1 MLEWIKNEKNYIKYL
16 LFPLAT
22 IYRLIVFWRN
32 VLYNHNF
39 FISRK
44 LPAKIIS
51 VGNITTGGTGKT
63 PAVIFLTQ
71 HFLQKQKKV
80 AILSR
85 GYGRKTAGTQEVTN
99 GKAIHGDW
107 LNFGDEPY
115 LMAKKLPGVPI
126 VVDENRYRGGLYIVE
141 KFRPDIIILDDAF
154 QHRAL
159 ERDVDIVLINAHD
172 QKSNHKMF
180 PYGLL
185 REPIKNLKRANFI
198 FLSKTNLNKPSP
210 YLVDLTK
217 KIDIPTYYSNFNYS
231 DLISPNGKKP
241 KQNKKLK
248 TLALSGIA
256 DTAGF
261 HRMIKQQKHLRIIKT
276 ISYSDHYEYSQADME
291 KIKREVQLNDIDIIV
306 TTEKDMVK
314 IEKLKLSNLEIFSLA
329 GDFQIVEENKFFVQL
344 DKKLLNQS

>member
-1 MLEWIKNEKNYIKYL
+1 MLEWIKREKSYIKYL

-63 PAVIFLTQ
+63 PAVIFLTKY
-71 HFLQKQKKV
+71 FLQKKQKV

-99 GKAIHGDW
+99 GKVIHGDW
-107 LNFGDEPY
+107 VNFGDEPY
-115 LMAKKLPGVPI
+115 LMAQKLPGVPI
-126 VVDENRYRGGLYIVE
+126 VVDENRYRGGLYVIE
-141 KFRPDIIILDDAF
+141 RFRPDIIILDDAF

-159 ERDVDIVLINAHD
+159 ERDVDIVLINCHD

-185 REPIKNLKRANFI
+185 REPIKNLKRADFI

-210 YLVDLTK
+210 YLMELTRNVDV
-217 KIDIPTYYSNFNYS
+217 PTYYSNFNYS
-231 DLISPNGKKP
+231 DLISTNSKKP
-241 KQNKKLK
+241 KQNQELK
-248 TLALSGIA
+248 ALALSGIA
-256 DTAGF
+256 DTASF
-261 HRMIKQQKHLRIIKT
+261 HRMTKQQKNLIIVKT
-276 ISYSDHYEYSQADME
+276 ISYADHHEYSQEDIE
-291 KIKREVQLNDIDIIV
+291 KIKKEVQLNDIDIIV

-314 IEKLKLSNLEIFSLA
+314 IEKLKLSNLAIFSLT
-329 GDFQIVEENKFFVQL
+329 GVFQIVEENKFFLQL
-344 DKKLLNQS
+344 DEKLFNES

>member
-16 LFPLAT
+16 LFPLAI
-22 IYRLIVFWRN
+22 IYQLIVFWRN

-99 GKAIHGDW
+99 GKVIHGDW

-172 QKSNHKMF
+172 QESNHKMF
-180 PYGLL
+180 PHGFL

-261 HRMIKQQKHLRIIKT
+261 LRMIKQQKYLRIIKT

>member
-99 GKAIHGDW
+99 GKVIHGDW

-172 QKSNHKMF
+172 QESNHKMF
-180 PYGLL
+180 PHGFL

-231 DLISPNGKKP
+231 DLISPKGEKP
-241 KQNKKLK
+241 KQNKINGKK
-248 TLALSGIA
+248 
-256 DTAGF
+256 F
-261 HRMIKQQKHLRIIKT
+261 
-276 ISYSDHYEYSQADME
+276 ISFLFNISC
-291 KIKREVQLNDIDIIV
+291 
-306 TTEKDMVK
+306 KD
-314 IEKLKLSNLEIFSLA
+314 
-329 GDFQIVEENKFFVQL
+329 
-344 DKKLLNQS
+344 

>member
-16 LFPLAT
+16 LFPLAI
-22 IYRLIVFWRN
+22 IYQLIVFWRN

-172 QKSNHKMF
+172 QESNHKMF
-180 PYGLL
+180 PHGFL

-261 HRMIKQQKHLRIIKT
+261 LRMIKQQKYLRIIKT

-344 DKKLLNQS
+344 DEKLFNQS

>member
-1 MLEWIKNEKNYIKYL
+1 MLEWIKNEKSYIKYL
-16 LFPLAT
+16 LFPLAI

-32 VLYNHNF
+32 VLYNYNF

-63 PAVIFLTQ
+63 PAVIFLTK
-71 HFLQKQKKV
+71 HFLQKQQKV

-107 LNFGDEPY
+107 LNFGDEPC

-126 VVDENRYRGGLYIVE
+126 VVDENRYRGGLYITE

-159 ERDVDIVLINAHD
+159 ERDVDIVLINGQD

-185 REPIKNLKRANFI
+185 REPTKNLKRANFI
-198 FLSKTNLNKPSP
+198 FLSKTNLNNPSP
-210 YLVDLTK
+210 YLVELTK
-217 KIDIPTYYSNFNYS
+217 KVDIPTYYSNFNYS

-241 KQNKKLK
+241 KQNKELK
-248 TLALSGIA
+248 VLALSGIG

-261 HRMIKQQKHLRIIKT
+261 HRMIKQQKYLRIVKT
-276 ISYSDHYEYSQADME
+276 ISYTDHHEYSQTDME
-291 KIKREVQLNDIDIIV
+291 KVKREAQLNDIDIVV

-314 IEKLKLSNLEIFSLA
+314 IEKLKPPSLA
-329 GDFQIVEENKFFVQL
+329 IFTLTGDFQILEENKFFKQL
-344 DKKLLNQS
+344 DEKLINQS

>member
-1 MLEWIKNEKNYIKYL
+1 MLEWIKNEKSHIKYL

-172 QKSNHKMF
+172 QESNHKMF
-180 PYGLL
+180 PHGFL

-217 KIDIPTYYSNFNYS
+217 KVDIPTYYSNFNYS
-231 DLISPNGKKP
+231 DLISPKGKKP
-241 KQNKKLK
+241 KQNQKLK

-261 HRMIKQQKHLRIIKT
+261 LRMIKQQKYLRIIKT

>member
-1 MLEWIKNEKNYIKYL
+1 MLEWIKNEKSHIKYL

-172 QKSNHKMF
+172 QESNHKMF
-180 PYGLL
+180 PHGLL

-261 HRMIKQQKHLRIIKT
+261 LRMIKQQKYLRIIKT

>member
-1 MLEWIKNEKNYIKYL
+1 MLEWIKREKSYIKYL
-16 LFPLAT
+16 LFPLAI

-32 VLYNHNF
+32 VLYNYNF

-63 PAVIFLTQ
+63 PAVIFLTK
-71 HFLQKQKKV
+71 HFLQKQQKV

-99 GKAIHGDW
+99 GEAIHGDW
-107 LNFGDEPY
+107 LNFGDEPC

-126 VVDENRYRGGLYIVE
+126 VVDENRYRGGLYIIE

-159 ERDVDIVLINAHD
+159 ERDVDIVLINGQD

-185 REPIKNLKRANFI
+185 REPTKNLKRANFI
-198 FLSKTNLNKPSP
+198 FLSKTNLNNPSP
-210 YLVDLTK
+210 YLVELTK
-217 KIDIPTYYSNFNYS
+217 KVDIPTYYSNFNYS

-241 KQNKKLK
+241 KQNKELK
-248 TLALSGIA
+248 VLALSGIG

-261 HRMIKQQKHLRIIKT
+261 HRMIKQQKYLRIVKT
-276 ISYSDHYEYSQADME
+276 ISYTDHHEYSQTDME
-291 KIKREVQLNDIDIIV
+291 KVKREAQLNDIDIVV

-314 IEKLKLSNLEIFSLA
+314 IEKLKPPSLA
-329 GDFQIVEENKFFVQL
+329 IFTLTGDFQILEENKFFKQL
-344 DKKLLNQS
+344 DEKLINQS

>member
-1 MLEWIKNEKNYIKYL
+1 MLEWIKREKSYIKYL
-16 LFPLAT
+16 LFPLAI

-32 VLYNHNF
+32 VLYNYNF

-63 PAVIFLTQ
+63 PAVIFLTK
-71 HFLQKQKKV
+71 HFLQKQQKV

-107 LNFGDEPY
+107 LNFGDEPC

-126 VVDENRYRGGLYIVE
+126 VVDENRYRGGLYITE

-159 ERDVDIVLINAHD
+159 ERDVDIVLVNGQD
-172 QKSNHKMF
+172 QKSTHKMF

-185 REPIKNLKRANFI
+185 REPIKRKINQKKR
-198 FLSKTNLNKPSP
+198 L
-210 YLVDLTK
+210 
-217 KIDIPTYYSNFNYS
+217 
-231 DLISPNGKKP
+231 
-241 KQNKKLK
+241 
-248 TLALSGIA
+248 
-256 DTAGF
+256 
-261 HRMIKQQKHLRIIKT
+261 M
-276 ISYSDHYEYSQADME
+276 M
-291 KIKREVQLNDIDIIV
+291 
-306 TTEKDMVK
+306 
-314 IEKLKLSNLEIFSLA
+314 EKLKINPH
-329 GDFQIVEENKFFVQL
+329 
-344 DKKLLNQS
+344 